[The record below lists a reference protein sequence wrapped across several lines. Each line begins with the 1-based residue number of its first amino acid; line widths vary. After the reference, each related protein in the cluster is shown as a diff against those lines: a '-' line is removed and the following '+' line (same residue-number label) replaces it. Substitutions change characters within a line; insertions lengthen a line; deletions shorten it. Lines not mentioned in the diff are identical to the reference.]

1 MKNTMPRVALALFAL
16 LALTASLAQAAE
28 PKLPSPAYPQFK
40 TAAALKSACDG
51 GLKSAAG
58 KLKALE
64 RRAVDAGWVAAYDDF
79 YAFVEDTQNPID
91 FLQYVA
97 PQKAL
102 RDAAQACSLRWADFL
117 SGVNQNE
124 TLYKALSSAPTADAI
139 DQELVRVAKGNFED
153 SGVALAPERRARA
166 KQIVDRI
173 TELDQQFNKNIR
185 EAGVKVLFT
194 EAELKGVP
202 EGVWKKAKRT
212 ADSRIE
218 LGVDYPSYVPVLQSA
233 ESGAARE
240 RMWRAKTN
248 EGGEA
253 NLKLLAEIAQLR
265 HEYAGL
271 QGFGNYVDFN
281 LRRQMAKDG
290 ATALKFLADVKTAV
304 ASGEQ
309 TDLQDLRAA
318 KAKQLGTPLEQTT
331 VERWDA
337 NYYAELVRRER
348 YSVDQNAFKAY
359 FPPQQSLQFSL
370 RLIEKLMGVKY
381 TPVKTALW
389 HPQAQ
394 AFVVSDA
401 ATGKPLGQL
410 YVDLY
415 PREGKYNHAAVWP
428 LRSSSTRLAR
438 TSTAALVVNFDR
450 EGLTLDELE
459 TLLHELGHSVHNNL
473 SQTRHVSQAGTTTMR
488 DFVEA
493 PSQMLEDWVY
503 DKQVLK
509 LMQEVC
515 PSCKPVPEAM
525 LAQAVAAKKFGKAT
539 QFGRQHLYASYD
551 LALHGADQP
560 DPMQLWAKLE
570 GATLLGHQPGTMFPA
585 GFAHLS
591 GGYGAGYYGYLW
603 SLVVAMDLR
612 TPFKADK
619 LDATVGA
626 RYRSLVLSQGSQK
639 PAPALVRDFLGRES
653 NAKAFFDD
661 LADR

>member
-1 MKNTMPRVALALFAL
+1 MKNMSRAALALVAV
-16 LALTASLAQAAE
+16 AASLAQASE
-28 PKLPSPAYPQFK
+28 TKLPSPAFPQFK
-40 TAAALKSACDG
+40 NAAAVKAACDG

-58 KLKALE
+58 KLKTLE
-64 RRAVDAGWVAAYDDF
+64 ARAVDAGWLAAYDDF

-102 RDAAQACSLRWADFL
+102 RDAAQACALRWADFL

-124 TLYKALSSAPTADAI
+124 KLYKALSAAPAADAI
-139 DQELVRVAKGNFED
+139 DQELVRVAKGSFED
-153 SGVALAPERRARA
+153 SGVALPPDRRARA
-166 KQIVDRI
+166 KQIVDRL
-173 TELDQQFNKNIR
+173 TELDQQFNKTIR
-185 EAGVKVLFT
+185 DAGVKVLFT

-202 EGVWKKAKRT
+202 EGVWKKAKRA
-212 ADSRIE
+212 ADGRIE

-240 RMWRAKTN
+240 RMWRAKQN
-248 EGGEA
+248 EGGEG
-253 NLKLLAEIAQLR
+253 NLKLLAEIAKLR

-271 QGFGNYVDFN
+271 QGFGNYVDVA
-281 LRRQMAKDG
+281 LRRKMARDG
-290 ATALKFLADVKTAV
+290 ASASKFLADVKAAV
-304 ASGEQ
+304 ADGELS
-309 TDLQDLRAA
+309 DLAVVRGA
-318 KAKQLGTPLEQTT
+318 KAKHLGTPIEQTK
-331 VERWDA
+331 VERWDW
-337 NYYAELVRRER
+337 NFYSELVRRER
-348 YSVDQNAFKAY
+348 YSVDQNAFKPY

-370 RLIEKLMGVKY
+370 RLVEKLMGVKY
-381 TPVKTALW
+381 TPVKTTLW

-394 AFVVSDA
+394 AYVVSDA
-401 ATGKPLGQL
+401 ASGKALGQL

-428 LRSSSTRLAR
+428 LRSSSTRLDR
-438 TSTAALVVNFDR
+438 TSTTALVVNFDR

-459 TLLHELGHSVHNNL
+459 TLLHELGHSVHGNL
-473 SQTRHVSQAGTTTMR
+473 SQTRNVLQAGTSTMH

-503 DKQVLK
+503 DKKVLK

-515 PSCKPVPEAM
+515 PSCKPVPDAM
-525 LAQAVAAKKFGKAT
+525 VDQAIKARKFAKAS

-551 LALHGADQP
+551 LALHGADTP
-560 DPMQLWAKLE
+560 EPMALWAKLE
-570 GATLLGHQPGTMFPA
+570 GATPLGYEKGTMFPA

-626 RYRSLVLSQGSQK
+626 RYRAMVLSQGSQK
-639 PAPALVRDFLGRES
+639 PAPALVKDFLGRES
-653 NAKAFFDD
+653 NAKAFFND